1 MGHPQ
6 LNAAFALIVAL
17 SPLFCNAFV
26 PANSIAKGRLIRNR
40 RVHAAPLMI
49 SSEFGGVQ
57 HAGVLVQDT
66 KASKV
71 THPKAQ
77 LYHLIGIV
85 SCNERLALVRGT
97 YLVLCR
103 AGQVSYLCN
112 VRCIQTS

>member
-1 MGHPQ
+1 MGYPQ

-40 RVHAAPLMI
+40 RVHAAPLMV

-71 THPKAQ
+71 THPVGTTIPPDWN
-77 LYHLIGIV
+77 LSPVTSGWHLFEGHI
-85 SCNERLALVRGT
+85 
-97 YLVLCR
+97 
-103 AGQVSYLCN
+103 
-112 VRCIQTS
+112 